1 MHSKTNWNT
10 VILLSLTQALFQT
23 STILVSTLSAVVG
36 LALATDKSLA
46 TLPIAVISVA
56 TAAMII
62 PASLFIRKFG
72 QRTGFLV
79 GTILGMLAGLIAWYG
94 VIEHSF
100 SIFVLGNLFIGFY
113 QGFAQYY
120 RFAAADSVPEAS
132 KGRAISFVLTGGVI
146 AAIAGPN
153 LARFTQDMGSTPFV
167 YSYLSITALS
177 IVSFIIIFML
187 KLQRPSRETTVAH
200 EQARPLVDIISQKT
214 IATALISSIV
224 GYSVMVIVMT
234 ATPLAM
240 QAHGHTHDDS
250 AMVIQWHVLGMFVP
264 SFFTGSLIDRF
275 GARNV
280 ILCGILILGVHVTF
294 ALTGTDFLHFVSGLI
309 FLGIGWNF
317 MFIGGTALLSKTY
330 RPSEKEKTQAFHDF
344 VVFGMISLSSF
355 SAGGILNYSGWL
367 AVNLAV
373 IPLLLIAFITILISK
388 RNYRLSLA
396 AVENRTDSDIK

>member
-100 SIFVLGNLFIGFY
+100 SIFVFGNLFIGFY

-146 AAIAGPN
+146 AAVAGPN

-167 YSYLSITALS
+167 YSYLSI
-177 IVSFIIIFML
+177 
-187 KLQRPSRETTVAH
+187 
-200 EQARPLVDIISQKT
+200 
-214 IATALISSIV
+214 
-224 GYSVMVIVMT
+224 
-234 ATPLAM
+234 
-240 QAHGHTHDDS
+240 
-250 AMVIQWHVLGMFVP
+250 
-264 SFFTGSLIDRF
+264 
-275 GARNV
+275 
-280 ILCGILILGVHVTF
+280 
-294 ALTGTDFLHFVSGLI
+294 
-309 FLGIGWNF
+309 
-317 MFIGGTALLSKTY
+317 
-330 RPSEKEKTQAFHDF
+330 
-344 VVFGMISLSSF
+344 
-355 SAGGILNYSGWL
+355 
-367 AVNLAV
+367 
-373 IPLLLIAFITILISK
+373 
-388 RNYRLSLA
+388 
-396 AVENRTDSDIK
+396 

>member
-1 MHSKTNWNT
+1 MHLKTKWNT
-10 VILLSLTQALFQT
+10 VVLLALTQSLFQT
-23 STILVSTLSAVVG
+23 SSILVSTLSAVVG
-36 LALATDKSLA
+36 LELASDKSLA
-46 TLPIAVISVA
+46 TLPIAVISVG
-56 TAAMII
+56 TAVMLI
-62 PASLFIRKFG
+62 PASLFIRRFG
-72 QRTGFLV
+72 QRKGFMV
-79 GTILGMLAGLIAWYG
+79 GTAIGMLAGLIAWYG
-94 VIEHSF
+94 IIEHSF
-100 SIFVLGNLFIGFY
+100 SIFVFGNMLIGFY

-177 IVSFIIIFML
+177 IMAFLVIASL
-187 KLQRPSRETTVAH
+187 KLQKPSAAIAVVQEH
-200 EQARPLVDIISQKT
+200 ARPLIEIISQKT

-240 QAHGHTHDDS
+240 HAFGHTHDDS
-250 AMVIQWHVLGMFVP
+250 ASVIQWHVLGMFVP

-280 ILCGILILGVHVTF
+280 ILTGIVILCVHITF
-294 ALTGTDFLHFVSGLI
+294 ALTGTDFMHFVSGLI

-330 RPSEKEKTQAFHDF
+330 RPAEKEKTQAFHDF
-344 VVFGMISLSSF
+344 IVFGMISLSSF
-355 SAGGILNYSGWL
+355 SAGSILNHSGWV

-373 IPLLLIAFITILISK
+373 VPLLLVALITILISK
-388 RNYRLSLA
+388 RTHRLKLA
-396 AVENRTDSDIK
+396 AVQSQTDN